1 MRDEAIYLFAL
12 LAALLIILGLA
23 FIVVR
28 GGDCK
33 HPYAETITE
42 ELGNGSQRE
51 YLLLDTNGAYTVKQ
65 GGQSCDVYVHV
76 VGGG

>member
-28 GGDCK
+28 GDDCH

-51 YLLLDTNGAYTVKQ
+51 YLLLDANGAYTVKQ

-76 VGGG
+76 VGGE